1 MHPRQHDV
9 TPSGTRSSCQDE
21 RQYYCLDYPNGYPN
35 AVLYQVVPA
44 GRNFFHIL
52 EVTSGRIRGFRS
64 THSQACKLAEQLEA
78 SLHAAYGGFVSSS
91 G

>member
-1 MHPRQHDV
+1 MQRRQYEA
-9 TPSGTRSSCQDE
+9 TSSRTRSSCQDE
-21 RQYYCLDYPNGYPN
+21 RQYYCLNSPNGYSN
-35 AVLYQVVPA
+35 SVLYQVVPA

-64 THSQACKLAEQLEA
+64 DHIQACELAKRLEA
-78 SLHAAYGGFVSSS
+78 SLHRGIVSSP

>member
-1 MHPRQHDV
+1 MQSRPHDA
-9 TPSGTRSSCQDE
+9 TPSRTRSSRHDE

-44 GRNFFHIL
+44 GRSFFHIL
-52 EVTSGRIRGFRS
+52 EVTSGRIRDFRS
-64 THSQACKLAEQLEA
+64 THAQACELAKQLEA
-78 SLHAAYGGFVSSS
+78 SLHATYGGFVSSS

>member
-1 MHPRQHDV
+1 MQRRHYQA
-9 TPSGTRSSCQDE
+9 TSSGTRSSCPDE
-21 RQYYCLDYPNGYPN
+21 RQYYCLPSLEGYSN
-35 AVLYQVVPA
+35 SVLYQVVPA

-64 THSQACKLAEQLEA
+64 NHIKACELAKQLEA
-78 SLHAAYGGFVSSS
+78 SLHDGIVSSP